1 MFDLADFYYIGKGTE
16 KNLEKSFH
24 WYQKAAENDH
34 EEAML
39 NLFICYENG
48 EGTEKDSE
56 KAFYWY
62 KKAAENAAENGVK
75 YAMLNLSSNYDNGE
89 GTKKNLEKAFYWY
102 QKVAENAENGD
113 KEAINNLVAICYE
126 NGEGTEK
133 DLEKAFYLYQ
143 KAAEDD
149 HIEAM
154 INLANIYENGKGM
167 EKDFEKAF
175 YWYQKAVETQLN
187 AKNSHEI
194 LEWIPYNKSSN
205 INYYDKGG
213 FSEIYKAFWSDGPIY
228 SWNIDKKQW
237 IDKHTM
243 SKFLDKWKYHY
254 NCQKKSFSK
263 FIQFFG
269 ITHEL
274 PYNDILISSNGKS
287 HILQY
292 Y

>member
-62 KKAAENAAENGVK
+62 KKAAENGDEI
-75 YAMLNLSSNYDNGE
+75 AMLNLFIFYKNGE
-89 GTKKNLEKAFYWY
+89 GTEKNLENPFIGVKKQ
-102 QKVAENAENGD
+102 QKMVLNMQCLIYPKLLVAENGD

-243 SKFLDKWKYHY
+243 RLFLK
-254 NCQKKSFSK
+254 N
-263 FIQFFG
+263 
-269 ITHEL
+269 
-274 PYNDILISSNGKS
+274 LII
-287 HILQY
+287 HQT
-292 Y
+292 